1 MSASETKSEYHAE
14 PGTVDPSGTISG
26 SGDPEISSS
35 GSGTIHVVSHCLLN
49 PSSRL
54 RGLKDPPS
62 FETAGRTVIQLPCP
76 ETIVFGLN
84 RREIT
89 KDQLDHPFYRRF
101 CRKLFT
107 PYADMIEMY
116 YRNGYNIVF
125 YGVPKSPSCACELT
139 SIGGIGGK
147 DRKDRPFENR
157 IVPGK
162 GVFFE
167 EMEQML
173 HERNV
178 RFTCRDAVRS
188 GRKSGPISGRRLP
201 VLKRSQTS
209 FTDGSDFCHRP
220 SADFCHG

>member
-1 MSASETKSEYHAE
+1 MSASETKSEYHAGS
-14 PGTVDPSGTISG
+14 GTDDPSGRFSG
-26 SGDPEISSS
+26 PDSPEISSS

-54 RGLKDPPS
+54 KGLKDPPA

-89 KDQLDHPFYRRF
+89 KDQLDHPFYRRS

-116 YRNGYNIVF
+116 YRNGYDIVF

-139 SIGGIGGK
+139 SIGGVGGK

-167 EMEQML
+167 EIGRML
-173 HERNV
+173 HERGV
-178 RFTCRDAVRS
+178 CFTFRDAVRS
-188 GRKSGPISGRRLP
+188 GRISGPVFRLRLP
-201 VLKRSQTS
+201 APKRS
-209 FTDGSDFCHRP
+209 RI
-220 SADFCHG
+220 FCHG